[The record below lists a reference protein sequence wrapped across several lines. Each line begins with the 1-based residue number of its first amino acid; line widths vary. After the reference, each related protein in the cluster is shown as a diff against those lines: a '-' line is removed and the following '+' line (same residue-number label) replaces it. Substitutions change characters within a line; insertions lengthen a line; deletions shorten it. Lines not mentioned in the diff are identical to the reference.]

1 MRVRVFIGVS
11 VHEYFVRP
19 KIDDILDLNTKI
31 KEKLKG
37 GVHRK
42 QGWIEKGV
50 LEEDKCVLESESV
63 KYFGIKFEC
72 YGVKYLGT

>member
-19 KIDDILDLNTKI
+19 KIDDILCLNTKI

-42 QGWIEKGV
+42 QG
-50 LEEDKCVLESESV
+50 
-63 KYFGIKFEC
+63 
-72 YGVKYLGT
+72 